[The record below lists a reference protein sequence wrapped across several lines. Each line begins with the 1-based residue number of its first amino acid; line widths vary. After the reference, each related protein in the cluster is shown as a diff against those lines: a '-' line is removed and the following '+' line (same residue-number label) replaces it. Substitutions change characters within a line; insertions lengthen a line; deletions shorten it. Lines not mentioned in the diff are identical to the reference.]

1 MMTEFHEPL
10 IQFFLPSMLILPSL
24 PLSIIPGTIRKSL
37 IRENAWLVGIDI
49 GWVVGMDTE
58 MLIRQSES
66 NTHQS
71 HHNQQ
76 KAVR

>member
-1 MMTEFHEPL
+1 MTEFHEPL
-10 IQFFLPSMLILPSL
+10 IQFSLPSMLILPPL

-49 GWVVGMDTE
+49 GWVAGMDTD

-71 HHNQQ
+71 HRNQW
-76 KAVR
+76 KTVR